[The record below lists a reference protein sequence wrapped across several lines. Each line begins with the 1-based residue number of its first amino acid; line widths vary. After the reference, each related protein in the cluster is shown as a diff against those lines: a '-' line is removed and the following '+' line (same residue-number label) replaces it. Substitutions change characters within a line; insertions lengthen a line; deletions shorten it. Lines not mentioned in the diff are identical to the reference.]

1 MTRQV
6 FQLAGSYLVQASIG
20 RPSTEEAM
28 TSETAMPTH
37 DRTHEAGANALIEIA
52 YGLAN
57 GVHTLI
63 PSATAAVVVSIGSE
77 WQLLAQIGPVDISS
91 TWRPNVANQVR
102 DSDLPQQ
109 HSDHLVAPFSAVG
122 LHALLIVE
130 SATSDQMPRR
140 AHAIV
145 QPLLDAGGILL
156 DRALAV
162 QERDRAVRRVVR
174 LCQHENARPAHTISD
189 LERAVASLWPEASA
203 RFHDA
208 SNLSDTCW
216 SARRLVRNACEVDQ
230 PSVGR
235 TPAYEGLMPLDLQ
248 YQIAIPVPST
258 GGAILVSVRAGGEE
272 LDPRSLATAIAM
284 TRDSELVE
292 HA

>member
-1 MTRQV
+1 
-6 FQLAGSYLVQASIG
+6 
-20 RPSTEEAM
+20 M

-52 YGLAN
+52 HGLAN

-63 PSATAAVVVSIGSE
+63 PAATAAVVVSIGSE
-77 WQLLAQIGPVDISS
+77 WQLLAQTGPVDISS
-91 TWRPNVANQVR
+91 TWRANVANQVR

-109 HSDHLVAPFSAVG
+109 HSDQLIAPFSAVG

-130 SATSDQMPRR
+130 SAEREQMPRR

-174 LCQHENARPAHTISD
+174 LCQHENARHTHTICD
-189 LERAVASLWPEASA
+189 LERAVASLWPEATA
-203 RFHDA
+203 RFHDPA
-208 SNLSDTCW
+208 NLSDTCW
-216 SARRLVRNACEVDQ
+216 SSRRLVRTACELDQ

-235 TPAYEGLMPLDLQ
+235 TPAYEGLMPVDLI
-248 YQIAIPVPST
+248 YQVAIPVPSA
-258 GGAILVSVRAGGEE
+258 GGAILVSVRAGGEA
-272 LDPRSLATAIAM
+272 LDTRSLATAIAM
-284 TRDSELVE
+284 TRDSELVQ